1 VDIRERKMSKGKTEV
16 VTELALNFFYDWL
29 NFGAKRTFVVSV
41 LQKRNRR
48 IDSALHVITRLIRQS

>member
-1 VDIRERKMSKGKTEV
+1 VPIGKTKV

-29 NFGAKRTFVVSV
+29 NFAAKRTFVISV

-48 IDSALHVITRLIRQS
+48 IDSALNVITRLIGQS